1 MKNKYEAN
9 GITHRVYTQSVLEN
23 DGSTVL
29 FVRDFRLIYQVKAEV
44 CEMRQISKR
53 STIRENAKT
62 HVLDI
67 CRTKEEVA
75 VALNKRKAQ
84 VEAKYP
90 DGYWVSTG
98 FASITMIDS
107 LRMWSRT
114 AKIGNLTKDIKLY
127 CTENA
132 TAEVFFEGNLTKAE
146 FDERYGDLL
155 AE

>member
-9 GITHRVYTQSVLEN
+9 GITHRVYTQSVRKN

-44 CEMRQISKR
+44 CEMRRITKR
-53 STIRENAKT
+53 STIRESAKT

-67 CRTKEEVA
+67 CSTMEEVA
-75 VALNKRKAQ
+75 AALDKRKAQ

-98 FASITMIDS
+98 FASLTMIDS
-107 LRMWSRT
+107 LKMWSRVV
-114 AKIGNLTKDIKLY
+114 KVGNLTKDIKLY

-132 TAEVFFEGNLTKAE
+132 STETFFEGDMTLEE
-146 FDERYGDLL
+146 FNEKYGEVL
-155 AE
+155 A